1 MISRTIFC
9 SAQASVIRLAR
20 TTPMPVTG
28 LGLDDVEDFLTEGL
42 DHLLGVDRPD
52 AADHPGAQ
60 ISFDPVDRARRRGL
74 EKSRLELLTVGVIID
89 PFA

>member
-20 TTPMPVTG
+20 TCADPRHLAQSIG
-28 LGLDDVEDFLTEGL
+28 FSLDDVEDLLPERL

-52 AADHPGAQ
+52 AADHPRAEV
-60 ISFDPVDRARRRGL
+60 FLDPVY
-74 EKSRLELLTVGVIID
+74 
-89 PFA
+89 